1 MVIPMLSALDPTNR
15 LPKGLQIF
23 QHLRQAI
30 VTLKFKPGQSLS
42 EKEISLQLG
51 VSRQPVREAFI
62 MLSEAGLVDIMPQ
75 RGTLVIKISLEA
87 VKTAR
92 FIRETLEVA
101 VAKEACGKL
110 NGAFFLRTRALI
122 AQQKM
127 AAEAEDFEEFLSLD
141 EAFHKSIALEIG
153 MQRVWELVES
163 QKAQMDRVRFL
174 SLPGASPMRKLIAQ
188 HEAILDALE
197 KGDKSA
203 CEEAVKQH
211 LSEVLSVL
219 EPLSLAF
226 PDYFSE

>member
-1 MVIPMLSALDPTNR
+1 MVNPMLSALDPTNR

>member
-1 MVIPMLSALDPTNR
+1 MLSALDPTNR

-197 KGDKSA
+197 QGDKLA

>member
-1 MVIPMLSALDPTNR
+1 MLSALDPTNR